1 MEFSNKED
9 FIHKCKEI
17 SNAGIDL
24 YIVGA
29 GEHGQE
35 LAKLLNENE
44 IPVKKFIDK
53 NGDGVSAIRYEEC
66 DNKNA
71 FFIVSSFLY
80 KKSMLDNLRDIV
92 GVSETS
98 SMATFDYHIKNN
110 WGSICAPLS
119 ADEALDFLLKNFRF
133 DSVLD
138 IGCGQGL
145 HSEIFLKNGKAV
157 TAIDYGDSIYFKRRK
172 KDSKI
177 SLIVEDINKFE
188 STQQWDCVWCAHV
201 LEHQLNPHNFLKK
214 IHSLIK
220 ENGILAIT
228 VPPLE
233 ELIVGGYVSVWNAG
247 LLLYHLVLAGFDCS
261 NAHIKKYG
269 YNLSVI
275 LEKHSIN
282 VLNNISYDAG
292 DIKKIRKFLPS
303 EIDFMEVENNDNHF
317 WGNIECMNWNYRQD
331 Y

>member
-145 HSEIFLKNGKAV
+145 HSEIF
-157 TAIDYGDSIYFKRRK
+157 
-172 KDSKI
+172 
-177 SLIVEDINKFE
+177 
-188 STQQWDCVWCAHV
+188 
-201 LEHQLNPHNFLKK
+201 
-214 IHSLIK
+214 
-220 ENGILAIT
+220 
-228 VPPLE
+228 
-233 ELIVGGYVSVWNAG
+233 
-247 LLLYHLVLAGFDCS
+247 
-261 NAHIKKYG
+261 
-269 YNLSVI
+269 
-275 LEKHSIN
+275 
-282 VLNNISYDAG
+282 
-292 DIKKIRKFLPS
+292 
-303 EIDFMEVENNDNHF
+303 
-317 WGNIECMNWNYRQD
+317 
-331 Y
+331 